1 MLRSDKPSSQFL
13 GQPGRFPA
21 AISDVAD
28 SRFRTAGAFDLFQ
41 NRSGRTQKPFLKT
54 RNSLQTAR
62 SRISPSLVPLK
73 TSPVFFEE
81 GRQPKDTSVPNNNG
95 SSSIADDHVS
105 IDVIPVVF

>member
-41 NRSGRTQKPFLKT
+41 NRSGPDSKAVSQNAQLVANRQKPNQSFFGALK
-54 RNSLQTAR
+54 NL
-62 SRISPSLVPLK
+62 
-73 TSPVFFEE
+73 TSFFEE